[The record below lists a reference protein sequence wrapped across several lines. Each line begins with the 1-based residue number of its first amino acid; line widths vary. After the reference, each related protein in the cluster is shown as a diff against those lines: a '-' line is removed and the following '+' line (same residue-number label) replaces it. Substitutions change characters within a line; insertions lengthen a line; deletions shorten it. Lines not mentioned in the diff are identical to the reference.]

1 MFAHANTILLYGKL
15 FEEPQ
20 SFEIVMYNHFT
31 FYGRFTLHFVK
42 DAWGSAG
49 TLHSILT
56 LYLDFSMESFLSL
69 RNIPYI
75 YLYQKTS

>member
-42 DAWGSAG
+42 AHKIRGPKKSPFFVSPSNQKPKDKILRG
-49 TLHSILT
+49 TPDG
-56 LYLDFSMESFLSL
+56 YGK
-69 RNIPYI
+69 R
-75 YLYQKTS
+75 